1 MKVAT
6 IGEILVEVM
15 AVERGRGFLEPLT
28 LKGPFPSGAP
38 TIFIDQVAK
47 LGQPCAIVSCVGDDD
62 FGRLNISRLEHDGV
76 DTAAVEVLA
85 GEVTGSAF
93 VRYGERGG
101 RDFVFNVARSASGRI
116 RSNEASMRV
125 IAGCQHLHISGSTLA
140 SEGPARF
147 VLSAA
152 EQLKARGGTVSF
164 DPNVRVELARD
175 PVVLAKLKA
184 ALAYTDVF
192 LPSGPELTLLT
203 VAEDEQGAMEELV
216 GHGVTCVAVKRG
228 AQGSTW
234 HEKGHSFSV
243 PSFVVAEVDPTG
255 AGDCFDA
262 AFVTCWLR
270 GKSPRETLELANAA
284 GARAVG
290 VLGPMEGTSTWAE
303 LEEMRSRGTSPPTR
317 GSRGGVRAARRARRL
332 DDWVGLHT
340 GELAPAGLTS
350 VCSARELV
358 LEAAMLQAAEE
369 GTAVLVE
376 ATCNQVNHQGGYTGL
391 TPATFHDQVRS
402 IADRLGF
409 PGERVMLGGDHLG
422 PNPWRRQPSERAL
435 AEAEQ
440 MVAAYVSAGYEKI
453 HLDTSMGCEGE
464 PAHLGDELTAGRAA
478 RLAVAAERAAEVAG
492 AAPPRYVI
500 GTEVPVPGGVRGEA
514 EGVHVTSREAVL
526 ATLEAHRR
534 AFARAGAAA
543 AFQRVIAVV
552 AHPGVE
558 FDNQRVFVYQPERAK
573 ELTGTLGEMPGLVFE
588 AHSTDYQPG
597 ASLARLVAD
606 GFAVLKVG
614 PALTFALREALY
626 GLDAIA
632 CWTVP
637 GWSGHTLAGVV
648 EEEMLAH
655 PEHWSGYYP
664 GSPALQHRLRH
675 FSYSDR
681 ARYYW
686 ASPALREAVASLLAQ
701 LGPEEVPE
709 TLVSQYLPKLYDRVA
724 GGALPAMPR
733 TLVLQAV
740 RDVLRPYG
748 AACGLPRAEP
758 AEPAEPAGQ

>member
-1 MKVAT
+1 MAQVASPLVKVAT

-15 AVERGRGFLEPLT
+15 AVERGHGFMEPLT
-28 LKGPFPSGAP
+28 LRGPFPSGAP
-38 TIFIDQVAK
+38 AIFIDQVAK

-62 FGRLNISRLEHDGV
+62 FGRLNVSRLGGDGV
-76 DTAAVEVLA
+76 DTTAVEVLA

-93 VRYGERGG
+93 VRYGQQGG

-116 RSNEASMRV
+116 RETEVSMQV
-125 IAGCQHLHISGSTLA
+125 LAGCGHLHISGSTLSSGGSA
-140 SEGPARF
+140 EFVAR
-147 VLSAA
+147 AT
-152 EQLKARGGTVSF
+152 EELKARGGTVSF
-164 DPNVRVELARD
+164 DPNVRPELARETA
-175 PVVLAKLKA
+175 VLAVLRDV
-184 ALAYTDVF
+184 LANTDVF

-203 VAEDEQGAMEELV
+203 GARDEHSAVEELM
-216 GHGVTCVAVKRG
+216 GRGVACVVVKRG
-228 AQGSTW
+228 AEGSTY
-234 HEKGHSFSV
+234 HDKDGSFELAAYSV
-243 PSFVVAEVDPTG
+243 DEVDPTG

-270 GKSPRETLELANAA
+270 GRTAREALEFANAA

-290 VLGPMEGTSTWAE
+290 VLGPMEGSSTWAE
-303 LEEMRSRGTSPPTR
+303 LEELRRRGAGAPTY
-317 GSRGGVRAARRARRL
+317 GGPRVAPAEERERRL
-332 DDWVGLHT
+332 DGWVTRH
-340 GELAPAGLTS
+340 LAGPVPAGLTS
-350 VCSARELV
+350 VCSAHEVV
-358 LEAAMLQAAEE
+358 LESAILQAAAD
-369 GTAVLVE
+369 GTAVLIE

-391 TPATFHDQVRS
+391 TPANFRDQVYS

-409 PGERVMLGGDHLG
+409 PRERVMLGGDHLG
-422 PNPWRRQPSERAL
+422 PNPWKRQPAERAM

-464 PAHLGDELTAGRAA
+464 PAHLGDETTAERAA
-478 RLAVAAERAAEVAG
+478 RLAVVAEKAAG
-492 AAPPRYVI
+492 AAGTSPRYVI
-500 GTEVPVPGGVRGEA
+500 GTEVPVPGGILGEA
-514 EGVHVTSREAVL
+514 EDVHVTGREAVL
-526 ATLEAHRR
+526 ATFEAHRS
-534 AFARAGAAA
+534 AFARVGVAA
-543 AFQRVIAVV
+543 AFERVIAVV

-558 FDNQRVFVYQPERAK
+558 FDNQRVFTYRPERAK
-573 ELTGTLGEMPGLVFE
+573 ELTAALAEMPGLVFE
-588 AHSTDYQPG
+588 AHSTDYQPS
-597 ASLARLVAD
+597 ASLARLVGD

-637 GWSGHTLAGVV
+637 GWSERSLAAVV

-664 GSPALQHRLRH
+664 GDPARQHLLRH

-686 ASPALREAVASLLAQ
+686 ASPPLRQAVASLFAQ
-701 LGPEEVPE
+701 FGPEGVPE
-709 TLVSQYLPKLYDRVA
+709 MLVSQYLPKLYKRVV
-724 GGALPAMPR
+724 GGALPATPR
-733 TLVLQAV
+733 ALVLEAV

-748 AACGLPRAEP
+748 AACQP
-758 AEPAEPAGQ
+758 AVSRR